1 MACNFW
7 RCSHYLEWLLDRQD
21 VLRHRAGDLKIL
33 GSEEEYQKVMIFF
46 CGVIQAFGEAV
57 EVRQQVIATAIVYF
71 RRFYSRTSIK
81 SIDPWLMAPACLFL
95 ASKVEEFGVLSQ
107 KLLMTA
113 CSKVVSSQY
122 SKYFKDYGY
131 PYRAQDV
138 FECEFILMEAMDCSL
153 IVFHPYRPLVKF
165 CEDLRPQML
174 GMTDCLLERAWHVV
188 NDSMRT
194 DLCLHYPPYL
204 IALGCIQL
212 AFISLEKD
220 PPPDASDGT
229 TDNSS
234 FAIANRQSKLS
245 PLAVAEHWFAELT
258 VNMEKVLEVSRH
270 LLALYDLWQ
279 RFNPDVEMPNI
290 LLKLPRPVIQPSQ
303 PQSQQQQQQPPSNQ
317 SAPFQSR
324 QQSVQSQPTA
334 QSGGGGAVSH
344 SPNGT
349 AMDQQ
354 LRQLNPA
361 AGGGGGGGGHM
372 QGRMG
377 QPPYPF
383 VAPMDPL

>member
-1 MACNFW
+1 
-7 RCSHYLEWLLDRQD
+7 
-21 VLRHRAGDLKIL
+21 
-33 GSEEEYQKVMIFF
+33 
-46 CGVIQAFGEAV
+46 
-57 EVRQQVIATAIVYF
+57 
-71 RRFYSRTSIK
+71 
-81 SIDPWLMAPACLFL
+81 
-95 ASKVEEFGVLSQ
+95 
-107 KLLMTA
+107 
-113 CSKVVSSQY
+113 
-122 SKYFKDYGY
+122 
-131 PYRAQDV
+131 
-138 FECEFILMEAMDCSL
+138 
-153 IVFHPYRPLVKF
+153 
-165 CEDLRPQML
+165 
-174 GMTDCLLERAWHVV
+174 
-188 NDSMRT
+188 
-194 DLCLHYPPYL
+194 
-204 IALGCIQL
+204 L

-234 FAIANRQSKLS
+234 FTIANRQSKLS

-303 PQSQQQQQQPPSNQ
+303 PQSQQQQQPPSNQ

-361 AGGGGGGGGHM
+361 AGGGGGGHM